1 MLAFR
6 LMENTEEDI
15 LKKEMDP
22 LVESLTVSGQHVLL
36 STQKLSIQPEVM
48 EHREEL
54 IEATQNVM
62 LSVVKVR
69 FLHSNVREK
78 ELRHCKH

>member
-1 MLAFR
+1 
-6 LMENTEEDI
+6 MENTEDNI
-15 LKKEMDP
+15 LKIEMDH

-36 STQKLSIQPEVM
+36 ATQKLSIQPEVM

-62 LSVVKVR
+62 LSVVKVIC
-69 FLHSNVREK
+69 LHAEMIEK
-78 ELRHCKH
+78 E